1 MDWRVPL
8 ADLDYG
14 EAEEQA
20 VLDVLRRRWLTM
32 GQVTQQFEQEFAQY
46 TGAKYAFAVSNAT
59 VALHMAC
66 LALDIGPGDEVIT
79 TPFTFIATSN
89 AILFVGATPVFVDIE
104 EETYNLDPLL
114 VEAAI
119 TPRTKAIIPVHLYGH
134 MCDMESL
141 QAIAQKHGLLIIEDA
156 CQAAMATQAGRY
168 AGTFGTGVFSFYA
181 TKNLFS
187 GEGGMITTNDDGV
200 AEMCRLL
207 RNQGMKIRY
216 HHEILGYNFRMTDLH
231 AAIGLAQ
238 LERQPELHAKRSAN
252 ADFLNSR
259 IMTVIKPKVRP
270 CNGHVWHQYTER
282 TSPGQDRDEAVKRL
296 NDAGIGTGIYYPVP
310 IHQQPFMKEIISE
323 ICLPVAEKMAKQV
336 FSLPVHSRLS
346 QDDLEV
352 IVREVNKL

>member
-1 MDWRVPL
+1 MIPISFPDVTQ
-8 ADLDYG
+8 
-14 EAEEQA
+14 AEKSA
-20 VLDVLRRRWLTM
+20 VLEVLDSGILAQGPRTAR
-32 GQVTQQFEQEFAQY
+32 FEAYFAQMI
-46 TGAKYAFAVSNAT
+46 GVRHAIAVSSGT
-59 VALHMAC
+59 TGLHIAL
-66 LALDIGPGDEVIT
+66 LAHNIGPGDEVIT

-187 GEGGMITTNDDGV
+187 GEGGMITTNDDAV
-200 AEMCRLL
+200 AERCRLL

-259 IMTVIKPKVRP
+259 INTVIKPKVRP
-270 CNGHVWHQYTER
+270 CNGHVWHQYTVR
-282 TSPGQDRDEAVKRL
+282 TSPGQDRDVAVKRL

-310 IHQQPFMKEIISE
+310 IHRQPFMKEIIGE
-323 ICLPVAEKMAKQV
+323 ICLPVAEKMAKEV